1 MEDMMALMLPDSGD
15 TGLNSTTMSAVG
27 KPGLQIIPSE
37 LRNEIWRMLLTTSYA
52 LKEPT
57 SEGDP
62 EAHYEIQPTILQVSR
77 QISNETRHI
86 LREENMWI
94 FLSVDIEESIAGA
107 NDNIARLPVV
117 SRSVLNGKKLLPRHA
132 GSCVKCCSVRA
143 LFHGR

>member
-1 MEDMMALMLPDSGD
+1 MALMLPDSGD

-52 LKEPT
+52 FKEPT

-107 NDNIARLPVV
+107 NDNIARLPGR
-117 SRSVLNGKKLLPRHA
+117 RSCFAERPQWKKIVTSACRLMR
-132 GSCVKCCSVRA
+132 
-143 LFHGR
+143 